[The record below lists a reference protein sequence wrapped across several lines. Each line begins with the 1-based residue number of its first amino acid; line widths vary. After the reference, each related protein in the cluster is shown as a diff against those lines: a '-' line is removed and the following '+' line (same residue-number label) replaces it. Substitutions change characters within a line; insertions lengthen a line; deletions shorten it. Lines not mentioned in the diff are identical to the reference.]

1 MYWTMMMA
9 LLVSEPGDGSVRLD
23 ASEVA
28 RRAAVASTSGERAD
42 ADVDAAKAKADG
54 LDVRFYP
61 RVGLTARYTR
71 ISEEDPA
78 VIDPGIPGI
87 APISLGAAQ
96 PNQWFFGLQIALPV
110 SDWFLRSGDVSE
122 AGARGVAAAGFKA
135 ESERRRAA
143 LDAVLVYWNLV
154 RIGEAEKVGA
164 QSIADARARLDETN
178 KRVKAAVASTADLRL
193 AEARVAETEGAQASL
208 GYARELVS
216 AQLRVLLDLPP
227 GTVIEVAA
235 SDSAAVAPGTLDE
248 MVAEAWRTRPEPR
261 ALSEAEAAFNAEL
274 GVQNVARL
282 PRFDVVANAQV
293 VNPNPRAFPQENEF
307 TPTWDVSA
315 VVSWN
320 VDALWTTKPGE
331 DDVRARIRT
340 LNADRKALDDGIHLE
355 IESALR
361 ALRDADTRRT
371 TSEAMLAA
379 AEEGHRVRTKLFANG
394 QATTLEVAE
403 AETQLERARLGVVD
417 AKIERHIGEA
427 RLTYALG
434 RAL

>member
-1 MYWTMMMA
+1 MIVA
-9 LLVSEPGDGSVRLD
+9 LLASEPGDGSVRLD

-28 RRAAVASTSGERAD
+28 RRAAIASTAGERAD
-42 ADVDAAKAKADG
+42 ADRDGAKARADG
-54 LDVRFYP
+54 LVVRFYP

-78 VIDPGIPGI
+78 LIDPGIPGI
-87 APISLGAAQ
+87 APIALGAAK
-96 PNQWFFGLQIALPV
+96 PDQWYFGLQVALPV

-122 AGARGVAAAGFKA
+122 AGARGVAAAAFKA
-135 ESERRRAA
+135 ESERRRAS

-178 KRVKAAVASTADLRL
+178 KRVKAAVASTADQRL

-227 GTVIEVAA
+227 GTPLEVAP
-235 SDSAAVAPGTLDE
+235 SDALAVQVTTIDA
-248 MVAEAWRTRPEPR
+248 MVAEAWQSRPEPR
-261 ALSEAEAAFNAEL
+261 ALSEAEAAMNAEL
-274 GVQNVARL
+274 GVQGVLRL

-293 VNPNPRAFPQENEF
+293 VNPNPRAFPQKDEF
-307 TPTWDVSA
+307 VPTWDISA

-320 VDALWTTKPGE
+320 VDALWSTRPGE
-331 DDVRARIRT
+331 DEVRARIRS
-340 LNADRKALDDGIHLE
+340 LNADRKALDDGIHLQLE
-355 IESALR
+355 LALR

-371 TSEAMLAA
+371 TNEAMLAA

-417 AKIERHIGEA
+417 AKIERQIGEA
-427 RLTYALG
+427 HLTYALG